1 MNLGAM
7 TRPSTVLIHAAA
19 KATPAPASCISRLP
33 LSDTSTTAPS
43 HFRCYAEESR
53 DLIASNTYRY
63 EHPAVALLPT
73 PPSLSSLAYKGARV
87 VSALVQILQKK
98 DDYWGVKDLIRT
110 YIVAFELG
118 IKAPDN
124 LDLLKLSSVRTFVQ
138 KHRTRNMFRLDPG
151 VNKKTLIADLGEEDL
166 KEIAAIAEIE
176 YRV

>member
-1 MNLGAM
+1 M
-7 TRPSTVLIHAAA
+7 H
-19 KATPAPASCISRLP
+19 
-33 LSDTSTTAPS
+33 
-43 HFRCYAEESR
+43 
-53 DLIASNTYRY
+53 
-63 EHPAVALLPT
+63 EHKYID
-73 PPSLSSLAYKGARV
+73 LSSLAYKGARV

-98 DDYWGVKDLIRT
+98 DGYWGVKELIRT

-124 LDLLKLSSVRTFVQ
+124 LDLLQLSSVRTFVQ
-138 KHRTRNMFRLDPG
+138 KHRTRNLFRLDPG